1 MTDEEYVRKVGAGIK
16 RVGKVRDMTQYGER
30 RP

>member
-16 RVGKVRDMTQYGER
+16 RVGEVRDMTQYGER